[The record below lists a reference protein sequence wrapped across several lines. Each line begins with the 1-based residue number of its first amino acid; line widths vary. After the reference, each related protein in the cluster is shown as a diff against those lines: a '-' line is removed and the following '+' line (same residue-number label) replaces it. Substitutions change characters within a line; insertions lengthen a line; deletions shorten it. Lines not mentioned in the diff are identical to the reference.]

1 MTFLVINYAEEKLEL
16 KNLINFAYNKVF
28 RSKNAEDLNRKCN
41 MTSFMTQLS
50 RFRRTRERFRH
61 YSIYETQF

>member
-28 RSKNAEDLNRKCN
+28 RSKNAEDLNRTCN
-41 MTSFMTQLS
+41 VTSFMTQLS
-50 RFRRTRERFRH
+50 
-61 YSIYETQF
+61 